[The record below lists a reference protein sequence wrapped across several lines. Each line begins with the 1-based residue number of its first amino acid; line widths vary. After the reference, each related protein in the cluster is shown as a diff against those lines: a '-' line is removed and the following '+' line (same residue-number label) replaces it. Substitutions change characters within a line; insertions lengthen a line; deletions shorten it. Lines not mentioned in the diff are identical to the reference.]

1 MTTETLKVPAPAYVM
16 DLFLVVE
23 IVAFGMESRIEHSR
37 GALRFRSNN
46 PVECLSFCL
55 QAAKSFKQAETTW
68 KELKEDKTDHVVKI
82 AEQLSTAWNAIAA
95 VGLENPEMIS
105 ACWTDVKSSFE
116 NGLLRNLV
124 PGDERALVWPPALSE
139 GEMTRK
145 AAAAP
150 KLSKLNVAIEVA
162 EIIGRQDEARAMHIA
177 SSVDQVQRTILAFNA
192 VYGEALPLVSMGGR
206 NVVFE
211 NKVWQSLS
219 EVDAAVRA
227 LRGYDVGTQSSEK
240 AFKEQIAQAKA
251 ELDKARIGFACCCI
265 SHGISWCR

>member
-1 MTTETLKVPAPAYVM
+1 MKGKRAKERKTEK
-16 DLFLVVE
+16 DRHE
-23 IVAFGMESRIEHSR
+23 RERKREKER
-37 GALRFRSNN
+37 
-46 PVECLSFCL
+46 EE
-55 QAAKSFKQAETTW
+55 KSKRDK
-68 KELKEDKTDHVVKI
+68 KE
-82 AEQLSTAWNAIAA
+82 
-95 VGLENPEMIS
+95 
-105 ACWTDVKSSFE
+105 
-116 NGLLRNLV
+116 R
-124 PGDERALVWPPALSE
+124 E
-139 GEMTRK
+139 GEMTRE

-162 EIIGRQDEARAMHIA
+162 EIIGRQDDARAMHIA

-211 NKVWQSLS
+211 NKIWQYLL
-219 EVDAAVRA
+219 EVDSAVRA
-227 LRGYDVGTQSSEK
+227 LRGYDVGTQSSDK